1 MLCSRAKH
9 ISVTAA
15 PYMKEYNVNKQT
27 TKAPWKVLK
36 VTCII
41 YITIRMRRGGG
52 GGTGGGEGGSG
63 EERGGKRG

>member
-1 MLCSRAKH
+1 MLCFRAKH

-27 TKAPWKVLK
+27 AKAPWKVLK

-41 YITIRMRRGGG
+41 FLIVRMRGGG
-52 GGTGGGEGGSG
+52 GGGGGER
-63 EERGGKRG
+63 EGKEGVEVLCW